1 MASTFIVMTD
11 VLSHLRK
18 FYVSPYLRI
27 DTESHISYNINRKV
41 VITMEITVGMKG
53 EVATLAEREDT
64 AKEVGSG
71 DLLVYAT
78 PCMVALM
85 EGAACEAIAEAIG
98 DSQTTVGTAL
108 NIEHISATPVGLEVR
123 AEAEVTAVEGKVI
136 TFRVTAYDEVGE
148 IGRGTH
154 TRVLVNSQKF
164 LEKAYAK
171 L

>member
-1 MASTFIVMTD
+1 
-11 VLSHLRK
+11 
-18 FYVSPYLRI
+18 
-27 DTESHISYNINRKV
+27 
-41 VITMEITVGMKG
+41 MEITVGMKA
-53 EVATLAEREDT
+53 EVSTLVEREDT

-85 EGAACEAIAEAIG
+85 EGAACEAIAGTLG

-108 NIEHISATPVGLEVR
+108 NIEHLSATPVGLEVR

-136 TFRVTAYDEVGE
+136 TFDLRAYDEAGE

-154 TRVLVNSQKF
+154 KRVIVSSQKF
-164 LEKAYAK
+164 LEKVYNK

>member
-1 MASTFIVMTD
+1 
-11 VLSHLRK
+11 
-18 FYVSPYLRI
+18 
-27 DTESHISYNINRKV
+27 
-41 VITMEITVGMKG
+41 MEITIGMKG
-53 EVATLAEREDT
+53 QVSTLAEREDT

-85 EGAACEAIAEAIG
+85 EGAACEAIAEALG

-123 AEAEVTAVEGKVI
+123 AEAEVTAVESKVI
-136 TFRVTAYDEVGE
+136 TFAVTAFDEAGE

-154 TRVLVNSQKF
+154 KRVIVNTQKF
-164 LEKAYAK
+164 LDRAYAK